1 MRTNLAR
8 KYPDPTNNEGVATM
22 RTKPIEQLQRTV
34 LACMLW
40 EDSFYESGVTI
51 ADRIKALVAECD
63 PVEVERLAITA
74 REQMKLRHA
83 PLLLMRE
90 LARHPKHP
98 KFHDTLARVI
108 QRADELSEFVSIYWA
123 DAKTKDARARNP
135 LSKQVKL
142 GLAQAFTKFNAYALA
157 KYNRDGAVKLKD
169 VLFMCHA
176 KPIDEAQALL
186 WKQMIAGTLASPDTW
201 EVALSAGADKRETF
215 TRLIGE
221 KKLGS
226 LALLR
231 NLRNMQESGVNPAI
245 VRQALLDDAPKTKA
259 LPFRYIAAARACPP
273 WEPLLDEAMQISMS
287 GMEKMVGR
295 TVVLVDVS
303 PSMDVKLSAKSD
315 LTRIDAA
322 CALAILVRGVCAD
335 ARVFAFSSSIGEAPP
350 RQGMALADA
359 IRAAAPSNGTLLGA
373 AVAYVNKIGY
383 DRLIVV
389 TDEESQD
396 KVGGPIANGYMINV
410 ATGQHGVGYGEW
422 TKITGFS
429 EAVISYIQASEREAA
444 RP

>member
-1 MRTNLAR
+1 
-8 KYPDPTNNEGVATM
+8 
-22 RTKPIEQLQRTV
+22 
-34 LACMLW
+34 
-40 EDSFYESGVTI
+40 
-51 ADRIKALVAECD
+51 
-63 PVEVERLAITA
+63 
-74 REQMKLRHA
+74 
-83 PLLLMRE
+83 MRE
-90 LARHPKHP
+90 LARHHSKPKI
-98 KFHDTLARVI
+98 HDALARVI
-108 QRADELSEFVSIYWA
+108 QRADELTEFVSIYWA

-176 KPIDEAQALL
+176 KPVDEEQAVL
-186 WKQMIAGTLASPDTW
+186 WKHLIAGTLAAPDTW
-201 EVALSAGADKRETF
+201 EVALSAGADKGETF
-215 TRLIGE
+215 TRLLTE

-231 NLRNMQESGVNPAI
+231 NLRNMQESGVDKAL
-245 VRQALLDDAPKTKA
+245 VREALLIDAPKTKA
-259 LPFRYIAAARACPP
+259 LPFRYIAAARACPA
-273 WEPLLDEAMQISMS
+273 WEPMLDEAMQASMA
-287 GMEKMVGR
+287 GMEKMTGR

-303 PSMDVKLSAKSD
+303 GSMLSPLSAKSD

-322 CALAILVRGVCAD
+322 CALAILVRGVCED
-335 ARVFAFSSSIGEAPP
+335 VRVFMFTTSIGEAAP
-350 RQGMALADA
+350 RHGMALADA
-359 IRAAAPSNGTLLGA
+359 IRSFPSGGTMLGA
-373 AVAYVNKIGY
+373 AISYVNKVGY

-396 KVGGPIANGYMINV
+396 KVGGPIAKGYIINV

-429 EAVISYIQASEREAA
+429 EAVVSYIQACEKPAQ
-444 RP
+444 